1 MTRRMG
7 YATYFLAS
15 IVVLSAA
22 TASAQNDMC
31 VPSIGGLA
39 GTPTVDGIVDG
50 YTPPPMTPPLNYDA
64 GWNQATR
71 WNLSGN
77 HGGTTATKLQAGV
90 AGGFLYLSY
99 VVDTPVYGQDN
110 TIVIAFSQTGKPAS
124 TNWRIIITPSNVAN
138 PPNGA
143 GKAPFAVN
151 YWRDGDPMSGTYWN
165 KNQVGTND
173 PMHWTYTN
181 TKWSRST
188 NRWALEIKIP
198 LTTSEMDNAASPDKV
213 YLPASGPFRF
223 YTAVFNAYGFLDPM
237 AMPMVIQDPWPAGAD
252 TATGDLLQNLTPDPA
267 NWGQMSFNLRPAC
280 TGVSI
285 TWAGIGVRQPPGG
298 PAAPIISEIRRF
310 AGAIPQA
317 NIAACSN
324 AVGPT
329 GPVNEFI
336 AKPSSTIMP
345 GPAPG
350 VFATFR
356 LANWG
361 IAAPQDFDKIGSP
374 SFAGVLSNPTPL
386 AGVPAGNMTADLVA
400 TWSLSYEQSCQYK
413 FHPHQCIQVDV
424 DSNDLSVRFL
434 NKSVQRNM
442 DFVPLSKFEQTAHIS
457 GDWGKVLGRDLDV
470 YHLAILVET
479 DQQFTN
485 IKPPASVLGPCDRLS
500 FRHEE
505 LVAMAPKI
513 ERGAQL
519 AWIARGI
526 LLSDD
531 TIIINGRKYRKG
543 IRVGDF
549 GYVGTHAGTFNG
561 WTTSFKGGGLRPVPR
576 APGLFM
582 IDVPRGTGADV
593 VTVLE
598 AVERRQPVPPIR

>member
-1 MTRRMG
+1 MG
-7 YATYFLAS
+7 YRTYFLAV

-39 GTPTVDGIVDG
+39 GTPIVDGIVDG
-50 YTPPPMTPPLNYDA
+50 YTGPPLPPAVDYDA

-71 WNLSGN
+71 WNLSGD
-77 HGGTTATKLQAGV
+77 HGATTATKLQAGV
-90 AGGFLYLSY
+90 TGGFLYLSY

-151 YWRDGDPMSGTYWN
+151 YWRDGDPVSGTYWN
-165 KNQVGTND
+165 KSQAGTND

-198 LTTSEMDNAASPDKV
+198 LTISEMDDATSADKV

-223 YTAVFNAYGFLDPM
+223 YTAVFNAYGLLDPM
-237 AMPMVIQDPWPAGAD
+237 AMPMVAQDPWPAGLD
-252 TATGDLLQNLTPDPA
+252 TPTGDLLQNLTPNPA
-267 NWGQMSFNLRPAC
+267 TWGQMSFNMRPAC

-285 TWAGIGVRQPPGG
+285 SWADVGVLQPPAG
-298 PAAPIISEIRRF
+298 PAIVSEIKRF
-310 AGAIPQA
+310 AGAIAQVTLT
-317 NIAACSN
+317 ACNALTDADNPGSN
-324 AVGPT
+324 GPLNKFVAR
-329 GPVNEFI
+329 PHNNM
-336 AKPSSTIMP
+336 AS
-345 GPAPG
+345 PAPG
-350 VFATFR
+350 VNATFR

-361 IAAPQDFDKIGSP
+361 IPAPQEFDKIGTP
-374 SFAGVLSNPTPL
+374 SFAGVMNNPT
-386 AGVPAGNMTADLVA
+386 GVASIAPDPSPTVDLIA
-400 TWSLSYEQSCQYK
+400 NWTLNYRQSCQYK
-413 FHPHQCIQVDV
+413 FIPHQCIQVDL
-424 DSNDLSVRFL
+424 DSSDASVRFTK
-434 NKSVQRNM
+434 KSVQRNM
-442 DFVPLSKFEQTAHIS
+442 DFVPLSTFEQTAHIS

-485 IKPPASVLGPCDRLS
+485 IKPPASVLGPCDRPS

-531 TIIINGRKYRKG
+531 TIIINGHKYRKG

-549 GYVGTHAGTFNG
+549 GYVGTHAGAFNG
-561 WTTSFKGGGLRPVPR
+561 WKTSFKGGGLRPVPR
-576 APGLFM
+576 TPGLFM
-582 IDVPRGTGADV
+582 IDVPRGTGAEV